1 MRGKANQS
9 KFMKLVRAPITI
21 LSKARDLYMKR
32 LFDCAS
38 KHGFSGANAVCPAP
52 LVPRNPSVGS
62 TNEVVHGEEVRE
74 LVRVVSKRDVAGT
87 KVEIL
92 KVDGLKEEGKPTAGA
107 IVGRS
112 YSVGLGGLEELMRT
126 SLVNLRKKKV
136 IMFKQMVILGINSC
150 TQEAKPMLLREGTL
164 CINRQN

>member
-38 KHGFSGANAVCPAP
+38 KHGLSGANAVCPAP

-87 KVEIL
+87 RVEIL
-92 KVDGLKEEGKPTAGA
+92 KVDGLKEEGKPTVGA
-107 IVGRS
+107 IGVGRS
-112 YSVGLGGLEELMRT
+112 YSVGIGRIGRIDEDKPCEFEE
-126 SLVNLRKKKV
+126 
-136 IMFKQMVILGINSC
+136 
-150 TQEAKPMLLREGTL
+150 EEGHHVQANGNIRNQQLYPRSKTYVVK
-164 CINRQN
+164 